1 MIRKR
6 ISLLSLIALA
16 AVTAC
21 ETVKGAGQDIE
32 NAGEAVSEAADDAE
46 E

>member
-16 AVTAC
+16 AVAAC

-32 NAGEAVSEAADDAE
+32 NAGEAVSEAAEDAE

>member
-32 NAGEAVSEAADDAE
+32 NAGEAVSEAAEDAE